1 MERHLKIKAWVQLR
15 NRVVEDVLDLETVE
29 GTPADLIERIAN
41 ERYGLWLKDQLNG
54 GYEIVEAQ

>member
-29 GTPADLIERIAN
+29 GTPDDLIERIAS
-41 ERYGLWLKDQLNG
+41 ERYGLWLKDQLSG
-54 GYEIVEAQ
+54 GYKIVEAQ